1 MKKYLILLIA
11 IILTSVSFGQK
22 LTKEEK
28 AAFREL
34 TTRMETP
41 TIKVLGDFGPGM
53 RRDTLYT
60 NIPVPAEYLGFAEDY
75 NSKAKELE
83 KYFISGLYPL
93 FLAGKI
99 PDLFKSQVVFF
110 PDGYV
115 YADASYNLHMQGKLT
130 LTQDWE
136 IKSFYEFSSEDGN
149 QILVEFFNS
158 KNQMYDYGMI
168 KEDRLKTLI
177 SRVEQEEIGIIA
189 DERDDQ
195 YYKWSKIGNQKWFS
209 ENLKYKLEEHT
220 EMDRQLGYS
229 AYRARY
235 YNYGQAMTSC
245 PKGWHLPSDDEW
257 KDLELL
263 AGVWPV
269 VINVEGFVSR
279 DGEDT
284 IPRIE
289 LMEGERLMFHAH
301 TAGAVSKSFGHY
313 SEVEAGNYGYFWSST
328 KADEVNAM
336 FRMVGKSFDGVARDR
351 IGAQNYLSCR
361 CVEDQDIS
369 VLVAKHPELKEI
381 TDKINA
387 EPSNASNY
395 FDRSGEFLLL
405 GEGNRAMEDIDKA
418 IELDPA
424 NPEQKLFKAQLLYL
438 YSFDQNADETRK
450 LVDDYLATVKDNSYA
465 YYFQSRL
472 TLYDAE
478 AGALNATRDEERRKK
493 SLSSINKALE
503 LDPKNPHYL
512 EYKSK
517 LYVVMREYAKAVKSL
532 EKMLVKDPE
541 NGETYFLLGKMKLRN
556 FDYQNKKNG
565 VNTTKWCT
573 ALTGIC
579 FKVTPAQLTE
589 VCKDFTKAINYGT
602 DVNLDYITLCNELE
616 QAKTLKEHQPI
627 IHIGP
632 RGGRYTISSGG
643 NKVYIPRR

>member
-1 MKKYLILLIA
+1 MKKYLLLA
-11 IILTSVSFGQK
+11 LTIILSTTSFGQD
-22 LTKEEK
+22 LTKEDKVARKELFARMWTPQLK
-28 AAFREL
+28 WISGTKDGRE
-34 TTRMETP
+34 TY
-41 TIKVLGDFGPGM
+41 
-53 RRDTLYT
+53 YT
-60 NIPVPAEYLGFAEDY
+60 NEPDPVTY
-75 NSKAKELE
+75 NGLSDEFNAQKDELE
-83 KYFISGLYPL
+83 KYFLSNLFPMRFIGKSGSEYVYFPTGWAYSDSYYRMHLKRYQVFSNKVTLNRFFDFNTP
-93 FLAGKI
+93 AGAAI
-99 PDLFKSQVVFF
+99 VAEFKEVQG
-110 PDGYV
+110 DGYFHGLIMLDELNGLL
-115 YADASYNLHMQGKLT
+115 ARA
-130 LTQDWE
+130 
-136 IKSFYEFSSEDGN
+136 
-149 QILVEFFNS
+149 
-158 KNQMYDYGMI
+158 KNG
-168 KEDRLKTLI
+168 
-177 SRVEQEEIGIIA
+177 EIGIME
-189 DERDDQ
+189 DERDGSF
-195 YYKWSKIGNQKWFS
+195 YKWSKIGNQKWFS

-220 EMDRQLGYS
+220 EMDRQLGFN